1 LRKKQKT
8 QKKFP
13 MQEPYHTK
21 VSLQEY
27 YLLFRSGNW
36 ELPDF
41 SDKCLICGAA
51 DCARYHS
58 YYERRA
64 ICPLTGFAVAD
75 LQVGRFLCRRKGIR
89 KKCVHVTFSL
99 LPLVLVPYRQLTLK
113 FMILALWLRLSE
125 KLSLFSAM
133 DAIEKELVNFEEDI
147 ADFLSIAAQLEWEK
161 MIKAAFSRFVMSR
174 MCNQE
179 RFSIVE
185 NASEKGVFLFL
196 EMALEYQ
203 CRQSDPPIRGPDGL
217 AWDFYQLNGGAG
229 ELAPFLFGTASQ
241 HRN

>member
-1 LRKKQKT
+1 
-8 QKKFP
+8 

-75 LQVGRFLCRRKGIR
+75 LQVGRFLCRCKGIR

-174 MCNQE
+174 MCHQE

-185 NASEKGVFLFL
+185 TAVEKGLISFLKI
-196 EMALEYQ
+196 ALEYQ
-203 CRQSDPPIRGPDGL
+203 SQQSDPPIRGPDAL

>member
-1 LRKKQKT
+1 
-8 QKKFP
+8 
-13 MQEPYHTK
+13 MQEPYHIK

-41 SDKCLICGAA
+41 SGKCLICGDA

-58 YYERRA
+58 YYERSA
-64 ICPLTGFAVAD
+64 ICPQTGFKVAD
-75 LQVGRFLCRRKGIR
+75 LRVGRFLCRDKGIR
-89 KKCVHVTFSL
+89 KKCDHVTFSL

-147 ADFLSIAAQLEWEK
+147 AEFLSIAAQLEWEK

-185 NASEKGVFLFL
+185 EAAERGLFSFLK
-196 EMALEYQ
+196 MALEYQ
-203 CRQSDPPIRGPDGL
+203 CQQSDPPIRGPDGL

-241 HRN
+241 HRNQWLLS

>member
-1 LRKKQKT
+1 
-8 QKKFP
+8 

-75 LQVGRFLCRRKGIR
+75 LQVGRFLCRCKGIR

-196 EMALEYQ
+196 EMALAYQ

-229 ELAPFLFGTASQ
+229 ELAPFLFGTESQ
-241 HRN
+241 QPIGQTL